1 MTKMTTIFNTGA
13 PHTDQYRGKPVVIK
27 FGGALAEND
36 DVIRNIAR
44 QAAFLTTE
52 LGARVVV
59 VHGGGKQINQ
69 ALEDKGITPRR
80 DPVTD
85 LRITDAAT
93 LDVSDAALR
102 VLNGRITRLFQDV
115 SNVQAVGMAGYDARV
130 VQAQPLNHFTG
141 EAVDADAAFLDH
153 LTSLTDRH
161 VIPVIYPICHSL
173 SPVDGEAR
181 LNVNADDVA
190 AAIAAKMKAE
200 RLVLCSDIPGVLD
213 KDKNLLADLTVED
226 IDALIA
232 DQTVTGGMIAK
243 VKAAA
248 QAAQALT
255 NGGVV
260 ILDGRTENVIL
271 KEFLQESGA
280 GTLIRHRPVHTALK
294 L

>member
-1 MTKMTTIFNTGA
+1 MTRMTAAFNAGTA
-13 PHTDQYRGKPVVIK
+13 HADQYRGKSVVIK

-52 LGARVVV
+52 MGARVVV

-80 DPVTD
+80 DPATD

-102 VLNGRITRLFQDV
+102 TLNGRITRLFQDV
-115 SNVQAVGMAGYDARV
+115 ADVQAMGMAGYDARV
-130 VQAQPLNHFTG
+130 VQSQPLNHFTG
-141 EAVDADAAFLDH
+141 EAVGVDAGLLDH
-153 LTSLTDRH
+153 LTGFAGRH
-161 VIPVIYPICHSL
+161 VVPVIYPICHSL

-190 AAIAAKMKAE
+190 AAIAAAMKAE

-213 KDKNLLADLTVED
+213 KNKILLPDLTIED

-232 DQTVTGGMIAK
+232 DNTVTGGMIAK

-248 QAAQALT
+248 QAAQALDK
-255 NGGVV
+255 GGVV
-260 ILDGRTENVIL
+260 ILDGRKENVIL
-271 KEFLQESGA
+271 NEFLLESGA
-280 GTLIRHRPVHTALK
+280 GTLIRHRLAPK
-294 L
+294 P